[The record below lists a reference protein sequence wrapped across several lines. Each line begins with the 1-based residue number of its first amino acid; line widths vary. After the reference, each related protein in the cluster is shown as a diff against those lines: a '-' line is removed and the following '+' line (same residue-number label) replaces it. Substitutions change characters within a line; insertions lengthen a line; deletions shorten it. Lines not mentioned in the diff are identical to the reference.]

1 MSTLVAGFQPAR
13 RSATNSQSKG
23 VTTMAELNARDAKLV
38 QFLNEAHAKEAELEA
53 DLTAHIS
60 LTQKAPYK
68 KRLQQHLKE
77 TRDHKRRGAQR
88 IKQLGGQ
95 ASSGMRA
102 PGVPSAI
109 GELAGKG
116 VVAVK
121 GQMGMARA
129 AVTEQA
135 ETHLRNA
142 REELRE
148 EYVEIG
154 TYTAIEALAKEVG
167 DRETAKLAREIRRD
181 EQKTADYLERL
192 IPQLIKDVVKNE
204 IPREQRSQ
212 NGRSRSSRS
221 RSRST
226 SSRSRSTSSRSRKTS
241 SSSGTTSSSSRSRK
255 TSSRSRK
262 TSTGTRARST
272 TTSARK
278 TARKA
283 ASGAR
288 RATKAAATGARSG
301 AKAARTSARRSAA
314 GSRSSSSNGRS

>member
-1 MSTLVAGFQPAR
+1 
-13 RSATNSQSKG
+13 
-23 VTTMAELNARDAKLV
+23 MAELLARDAKLV

-68 KRLQQHLKE
+68 KRLQEHLKE
-77 TRDHKRRGAQR
+77 TRDHKRQVAQR

-95 ASSGMRA
+95 ATAGVRA
-102 PGVPSAI
+102 PGVPDAF

-116 VVAVK
+116 LAAVK
-121 GQMGMARA
+121 GQVGVARA
-129 AVTEQA
+129 ALTEQA

-154 TYTAIEALAKEVG
+154 TYTAIEAFAKEVG
-167 DRETAKLAREIRRD
+167 DKDTAKLAREIRRD

-192 IPQLIKDVVKNE
+192 IPQLVKDVVRNE
-204 IPREQRSQ
+204 IPRDQRADG
-212 NGRSRSSRS
+212 GRSRRSSKRRSSTSRS
-221 RSRST
+221 RSTTSRSRSTTSRKRST
-226 SSRSRSTSSRSRKTS
+226 SSRSRSTS
-241 SSSGTTSSSSRSRK
+241 
-255 TSSRSRK
+255 
-262 TSTGTRARST
+262 
-272 TTSARK
+272 ARK
-278 TARKA
+278 TAGKA

-314 GSRSSSSNGRS
+314 GSRGGSTSSNGRSRSSRKSTASSRS